1 MEQERI
7 WWLVGRKIG
16 GEATLDELRELDE
29 LLKQDAG
36 LRYRISLMEPVERK
50 KKETDNDTSLALSR
64 HMQRMEAL
72 FPDDFRETGTAIP
85 PTITPARR
93 KRPLFIIGAVTAL
106 LAAAGSW
113 YLYLHQNNKPNAIT
127 QESQLF
133 TLNGSKTK
141 AVLPDG
147 TIVWLNGG
155 SRILYK
161 QSWKGEKNR
170 EVTLIG
176 EAFFDVAKEPSQPF
190 IIHTNNI
197 EVRVLGTSF
206 NIKAYPDDQTTETSL
221 VSGAVEILI
230 KGEQQR
236 IVLMPSQKLIIPN
249 KEYINTTTA
258 TITDAGSK
266 KITPLYQVEP
276 LTVNPVDSLVAET
289 AWRDNYLVFEN
300 DGFSEIAAKLERWF
314 GVKIHFDDKHLLQY
328 RFTGKFEKETVTE
341 ILDALQFTTPFH
353 YKVEEQE
360 IFINQ

>member
-1 MEQERI
+1 M
-7 WWLVGRKIG
+7 
-16 GEATLDELRELDE
+16 
-29 LLKQDAG
+29 
-36 LRYRISLMEPVERK
+36 
-50 KKETDNDTSLALSR
+50 
-64 HMQRMEAL
+64 HRMETL
-72 FPDDFRETGTAIP
+72 FPHDFKESGTTIP
-85 PTITPARR
+85 PAITPARR
-93 KRPLFIIGAVTAL
+93 KIPLLIIGAAVAL
-106 LAAAGSW
+106 LAAGSS
-113 YLYLHQNNKPNAIT
+113 YLFRQHDSTPPAIA
-127 QESQLF
+127 QERQLS

-155 SRILYK
+155 SHISYK

-206 NIKAYPDDQTTETSL
+206 NIKAYPEDKTIETSL

-230 KGEQQR
+230 KGEQQQR
-236 IVLMPSQKLIIPN
+236 IVLMPSQKLVIPN
-249 KEYINTTTA
+249 KEYINTTA
-258 TITDAGSK
+258 TTVAEVGQK
-266 KITPLYQVEP
+266 KPIPVYQVEP

-300 DGFSEIAAKLERWF
+300 DGFNEIAAKLERWF
-314 GVKIHFDDKHLLQY
+314 GVKIHFENKQLLQY
-328 RFTGKFEKETVTE
+328 RFTGKFEKETITE
-341 ILDALQFTTPFH
+341 ILNALQFTTPFH
-353 YKVEEQE
+353 YRVEEQE